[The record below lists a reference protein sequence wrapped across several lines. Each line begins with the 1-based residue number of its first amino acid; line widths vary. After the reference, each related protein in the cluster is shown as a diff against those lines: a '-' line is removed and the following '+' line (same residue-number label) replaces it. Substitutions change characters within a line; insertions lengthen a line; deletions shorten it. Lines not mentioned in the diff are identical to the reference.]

1 MSSAA
6 PTPAGPLMAAED
18 RRARLEELA
27 AWGVD
32 LSLSWAQL
40 GKSPAQR
47 LDEWVA
53 MHAFAEAAAGA
64 RARGQVRRVQ
74 KKPGRAEEC

>member
-1 MSSAA
+1 V
-6 PTPAGPLMAAED
+6 
-18 RRARLEELA
+18 RRRLLLVRSWRQRTGERTLRNLRR
-27 AWGVD
+27 GVD

-53 MHAFAEAAAGA
+53 MHDFAEAAARA
-64 RARGQVRRVQ
+64 RARGQVRRAQ